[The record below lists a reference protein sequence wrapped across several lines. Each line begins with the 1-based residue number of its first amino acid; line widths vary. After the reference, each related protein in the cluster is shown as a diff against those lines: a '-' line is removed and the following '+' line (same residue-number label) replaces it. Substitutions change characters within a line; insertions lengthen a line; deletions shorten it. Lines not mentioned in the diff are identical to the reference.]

1 MSLTKEQKQRTIES
15 FAQHAGDTGST
26 EVQVAVLT
34 ERINDLTE
42 HLKRN
47 HKDYSSKRGLLQM
60 VANRRTFLKYLQRK
74 DKDSYEKVVERLGL
88 KK

>member
-1 MSLTKEQKQRTIES
+1 MSLTKEQKQEVIKS
-15 FAQHAGDTGST
+15 FAQHSGDTGSA
-26 EVQVAVLT
+26 EVQIAILT

-42 HLKRN
+42 HMKTN

-60 VANRRTFLKYLQRK
+60 VANRRKFLNYLQRK
-74 DKDSYEKVVERLGL
+74 DKESYQKIVDRLGL

>member
-1 MSLTKEQKQRTIES
+1 MSLTKEQKQEVIKS
-15 FAQHAGDTGST
+15 FAHHSGDTGSA
-26 EVQVAVLT
+26 EVQIAVLT

-42 HLKRN
+42 HMKAN

-60 VANRRTFLKYLQRK
+60 VANRRKFLNYLQRK
-74 DKDSYEKVVERLGL
+74 NKEGYQKIVERLGL